1 MPDKQYLTA
10 VSYHTTSHSCT
21 STGPAPIKSM
31 LAALLSTSCE
41 LSLDDLKGAAEL
53 LNKKLSELQNCAMAT
68 KIHNEITAEY
78 FTAAV
83 GRPPEEDD
91 LERSNCTK
99 NDGVKEHIH
108 CGWNY
113 TANLP
118 CFICRG
124 TPEDRIPK
132 IVEL

>member
-10 VSYHTTSHSCT
+10 VSYHTTFHSCT

-53 LNKKLSELQNCAMAT
+53 LNKKLSELQNCAEDLYVLYGIKTDGTLAVT
-68 KIHNEITAEY
+68 FDSVYKKPEII
-78 FTAAV
+78 
-83 GRPPEEDD
+83 EE
-91 LERSNCTK
+91 LKRTVERWPSYQ
-99 NDGVKEHIH
+99 
-108 CGWNY
+108 W
-113 TANLP
+113 
-118 CFICRG
+118 
-124 TPEDRIPK
+124 RIAK